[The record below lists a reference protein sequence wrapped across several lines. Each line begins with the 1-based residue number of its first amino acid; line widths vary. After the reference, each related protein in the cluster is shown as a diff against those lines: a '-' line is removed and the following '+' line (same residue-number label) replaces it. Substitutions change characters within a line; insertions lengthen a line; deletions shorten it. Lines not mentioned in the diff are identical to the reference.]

1 MTQEYSQDG
10 KRLGIVVAG
19 SLSQGIEVKLDSQV
33 SIEDMAVGRYVSI
46 EGKKKRFYG
55 LITDV
60 RLGAI
65 DPRFSS
71 NPPDMSDPFIAEVII
86 GTSAFGTIKVLP
98 RLIWD
103 ITSNAMQRTK
113 TVPQPFQIVSEATQ
127 RDIDLIFGP
136 EDEKRLVIGN
146 PLDMEAKLCLDLE
159 LFATLSNGVFGKSGT
174 GKTFFTHHLLN
185 GLIQKSKA
193 VSLVFD
199 MHSEYGW
206 SWRPQGSHQEF
217 KALKQLFPSK
227 VAVFALDEENY
238 RRRGLSPD
246 FIVRIGYDQI
256 EPADLEILRETLNLN
271 DLQVDAIYR
280 IKHRLNKKWLTEFLS
295 QGDQGN
301 IGTLA
306 NQWRENESNLEAVY
320 RRLTKLRNLP
330 FVVPEA
336 TEDSV
341 TQILHRLEAGIS
353 VVLEFGRYRDFT
365 SYILVANLLTRRIYD
380 KYREKTEGAKGDSER
395 PRPLVITLE
404 EAHKFL
410 SPELARQTIFG
421 TIAREMRKYN
431 VTLLVVDQRPSGI
444 DPEVLSQLGTRVAF
458 RLDDVA
464 DIDAVLSGSEDK
476 SELKTVLS
484 RLETRQQTLVF
495 GHSVPMA
502 VVVEVEPYGSPDYY
516 RKFGFRDAAEIGKQ
530 VTKDIEELF

>member
-1 MTQEYSQDG
+1 MTQGYSQEG

-46 EGKKKRFYG
+46 EGKRKRFYG

-65 DPRFSS
+65 DPRFSI
-71 NPPDMSDPFIAEVII
+71 NPPDMSDPFIAEVVI

-103 ITSNAMQRTK
+103 ITSSAMQRTK
-113 TVPQPFQIVSEATQ
+113 TVPQPFQIVNEATQ

-256 EPADLEILRETLNLN
+256 EPADIAILKETLNLN
-271 DLQVDAIYR
+271 DFQVETVY
-280 IKHRLNKKWLTEFLS
+280 
-295 QGDQGN
+295 
-301 IGTLA
+301 
-306 NQWRENESNLEAVY
+306 NLERYFKNHWLNQFLDLKYQELGDLASKIGAHEGNLQAVHRHLQNL
-320 RRLTKLRNLP
+320 RRLP
-330 FVVPEA
+330 FLVQEA

-341 TQILHRLEAGIS
+341 AQILHRLEAGIS

-395 PRPLVITLE
+395 PRPLIITLE

>member
-1 MTQEYSQDG
+1 MNQSYPQDG
-10 KRLGIVVAG
+10 KQLGQVVSG
-19 SLSQGIEVKLDSQV
+19 SLSQGVEVKLDSHV

-46 EGKKKRFYG
+46 EGKRKKFYG

-60 RLGAI
+60 RIGAI
-65 DPRFSS
+65 DPHFTI
-71 NPPDMSDPFIAEVII
+71 NPPDISDPFIADVVI
-86 GTSAFGTIKVLP
+86 GTAAYGTIKVLP
-98 RLIWD
+98 RLTWD
-103 ITSNAMQRTK
+103 ITSQGMQRAK
-113 TVPQPFQIVSEATQ
+113 TVPQPFQIVREATQ

-146 PLDMEAKLCLDLE
+146 PLDMEAKLCLNLE
-159 LFATLSNGVFGKSGT
+159 EFATLSNGIFGKSGT

-185 GLIQKSKA
+185 GLIQKGKA
-193 VSLVFD
+193 VSLIFD

-227 VAVFALDEENY
+227 VAVFALDEEAY

-246 FIVRIGYDQI
+246 FIVRIGYEQI
-256 EPADLEILRETLNLN
+256 EPADIEILRETLNLN
-271 DLQVDAIYR
+271 DLQLDAV
-280 IKHRLNKKWLTEFLS
+280 HRVARRLQKTWLKEFMS

-306 NQWRENESNLEAVY
+306 SQWGENESNLGALY
-320 RRLTKLRNLP
+320 RRLDKLRSLP

-341 TQILHRLEAGIS
+341 THIMHRLESGTS
-353 VVLEFGRYRDFT
+353 VVLEFGRYRDYT
-365 SYILVANLLTRRIYD
+365 SYILVANLITRRIYD
-380 KYREKTEGAKGDSER
+380 RYRTKTEEAKDDAER

-458 RLDDVA
+458 RLDDMA

-476 SELKTVLS
+476 SELKMVLS

-495 GHSVPMA
+495 GHSVPMP

-516 RKFGFRDAAEIGKQ
+516 KKFGFRDTAESEKQ
-530 VTKDIEELF
+530 INKDIEELF